1 MLNIIKSDLYRTFK
15 GKAIYIVIIL
25 MLLMATFSI
34 FGMSPGY
41 IGTATVKEDDEQ
53 NQEISQKDIEIMN
66 QLQETNSLTET
77 RKIIKGHFT
86 FELDKQIIGANSN
99 LYYLFI
105 AIVFVVIC
113 VDLAGS
119 TAKNTLSSAI
129 SRKKY
134 YLSKLITI
142 LLLGTALTLI
152 NDYYIYFMNI
162 AINGKPFSSDFIDFA
177 KCVLMQYPIILGML
191 GILVGLA
198 FVTRKRSTFNT
209 ISIALLII
217 TQLILMGIITLFR
230 IDPAI
235 LKWELQNILESLVQ
249 NPANEYIIKTTI
261 LGSAYFIGAN
271 LIGYY
276 AFKKSEIK

>member
-1 MLNIIKSDLYRTFK
+1 MLNIIKSDLYRIFK

-25 MLLMATFSI
+25 MLVMATLSI

-41 IGTATVKEDDEQ
+41 IGTTTVKEDDEP
-53 NQEISQKDIEIMN
+53 NQEMSQEDIEIMS
-66 QLQETNSLTET
+66 QLQETNSLTEM
-77 RKIIKGHFT
+77 RKIIKGHFP
-86 FELDKQIIGANSN
+86 FELDKKIVGANSN

-113 VDLAGS
+113 VDLANS

-142 LLLGTALTLI
+142 LLLGTALTLF

-162 AINGKPFSSDFIDFA
+162 AINGKPFSSDFADFS
-177 KCVLMQYPIILGML
+177 KCVLTQYPIILGML

-198 FVTRKRSTFNT
+198 FVTRKKSIFNT

-230 IDPAI
+230 IEPTI

-249 NPANEYIIKTTI
+249 NPANEYIIKTSI
-261 LGSAYFIGAN
+261 LGLAYFVGAN

-276 AFKKSEIK
+276 SFKKSEIK

>member
-261 LGSAYFIGAN
+261 LGFAYFIGAN

>member
-1 MLNIIKSDLYRTFK
+1 MLNIIKSDLYRILK
-15 GKAIYIVIIL
+15 GKAIYIAIII
-25 MLLMATFSI
+25 MFVMATFSI

-41 IGTATVKEDDEQ
+41 IGTTTVDEKNET
-53 NQEISQKDIEIMN
+53 NQEISPETIEVMK
-66 QLQETNSLTET
+66 QAEDTNSLTEM
-77 RKIIKGHFT
+77 RKIIKEHFY
-86 FELDKQIIGANSN
+86 FELDKKIIGANSN
-99 LYYLFI
+99 LYYIFI
-105 AIVFVVIC
+105 VIVFVTIC
-113 VDLAGS
+113 VDLASS

-142 LLLGTALTLI
+142 LILGTILTLI

-162 AINGKPFSSDFIDFA
+162 IMNGKQFSSNFIDFT
-177 KCVLMQYPIILGML
+177 KCVLMQYPIIIGML

-217 TQLILMGIITLFR
+217 TQLILMAIITLFR
-230 IDPAI
+230 IDPVI
-235 LKWELQNILESLVQ
+235 LKWELQNILENLVQ
-249 NPANEYIIKTTI
+249 NPANEYIIKTCI
-261 LGSAYFIGAN
+261 LGFAYFIGAN

-276 AFKKSEIK
+276 SFKKAEIK

>member
-1 MLNIIKSDLYRTFK
+1 MLNIIKSDLYRILR
-15 GKAIYIVIIL
+15 GKTIYVAIII

-34 FGMSPGY
+34 YGMSPGY
-41 IGTATVKEDDEQ
+41 IGTTSAGDNNKP
-53 NQEISQKDIEIMN
+53 NQEISEEVMKE
-66 QLQETNSLTET
+66 LQETNSLTEM
-77 RKIIKGHFT
+77 RKIIKENLT

-99 LYYLFI
+99 LYYIFI

-113 VDLAGS
+113 VDLANS

-142 LLLGTALTLI
+142 LILGTVLMLI
-152 NDYYIYFMNI
+152 NNYYIYFMNI
-162 AINGKPFSSDFIDFA
+162 AMNGKQCSSGLADFT
-177 KCVLMQYPIILGML
+177 KHVLLQYPIILGML

-198 FVTRKRSTFNT
+198 FVTRKKSTFNT
-209 ISIALLII
+209 ISIALLIL

-230 IDPAI
+230 IEPTI

-249 NPANEYIIKTTI
+249 NPANKYIIKTSI
-261 LGSAYFIGAN
+261 LGLAYFVGAN

-276 AFKKSEIK
+276 SFKKSEIK

>member
-198 FVTRKRSTFNT
+198 FITRKRSTFNT

-249 NPANEYIIKTTI
+249 NPTNEYIIKTTI
-261 LGSAYFIGAN
+261 LGFAYFIGAN

>member
-198 FVTRKRSTFNT
+198 FITRKRSTFNT

-261 LGSAYFIGAN
+261 LGFAYFIGAN